1 VSQANSDH
9 AGRVSGGRARLLAG
23 LSAAKAS
30 GPNPLAIPT
39 DRGHQRLH
47 RLTLPSLG
55 GNDPELN
62 YVPMEIRMPRNQYS
76 LIPQE
81 LFGEDFSPIIRQMR
95 RAINSALQDVWEP
108 MSAFSSGQR
117 EFQPEV
123 SVSEDEREIR
133 VQAEL
138 PGMKESDIEITYERG
153 VLILKGEKREEEQR
167 EQKERGIRY
176 SEWRYGA
183 FERRI
188 PLRVEVQESQIQA
201 SFDRGV
207 LTIVCPKTEQS
218 RQQTRRIEVKQ
229 GAQPQQQLEKPV
241 GKGRGESPSEQ
252 PAAH

>member
-1 VSQANSDH
+1 MMELITTLPNS
-9 AGRVSGGRARLLAG
+9 
-23 LSAAKAS
+23 
-30 GPNPLAIPT
+30 
-39 DRGHQRLH
+39 
-47 RLTLPSLG
+47 TLPSLG

-62 YVPMEIRMPRNQYS
+62 YLPMEIRMLRNQYS

-81 LFGEDFSPIIRQMR
+81 LFGDDFSPIIRQMR

-108 MSAFSSGQR
+108 VGISSSRQR

-123 SVSEDEREIR
+123 SVSENEREIR

-138 PGMKESDIEITYERG
+138 PGVNENDIEITYEPG
-153 VLILKGEKREEEQR
+153 NLILKGEKKEEEQR
-167 EQKERGIRY
+167 ESKERGIRY

-188 PLRVEVQESQIQA
+188 PLRVDVQESQIQA

-207 LTIVCPKTEQS
+207 LSVVLPKTEQS
-218 RQQTRRIEVKQ
+218 RQQARRIQVKQ
-229 GAQPQQQLEKPV
+229 GVPQPQLEKPA